1 MAAEANA
8 NGGARTPGQR
18 PDSPAPGHGGQAKDV
33 GGGERRG
40 PEERRDLRGRRGSG
54 EHPDLGER
62 GGSEERRDL
71 GDGRGSEELG
81 ESVRGSGERLAPG
94 GTGPRDA
101 RDGEARTAPAS
112 RRFPRVTR
120 DTARPQGGGRAASGH
135 APAPVR
141 QWPLLSVLGGTA
153 VGLAVVAADF
163 ARVGILIVGLA
174 LLAGAVM
181 RWSLPSVGMLAVRSR
196 FTDVV
201 IYGVLGAVILLL
213 ALMAQPDPW
222 LDLPWLEDLVHF
234 TVR

>member
-1 MAAEANA
+1 M
-8 NGGARTPGQR
+8 
-18 PDSPAPGHGGQAKDV
+18 
-33 GGGERRG
+33 GERR
-40 PEERRDLRGRRGSG
+40 
-54 EHPDLGER
+54 
-62 GGSEERRDL
+62 
-71 GDGRGSEELG
+71 RGSEELG
-81 ESVRGSGERLAPG
+81 ESVRGSGERPAPG